1 MKKKQQHKGSAEFFI
16 DGHTIQFKYATK
28 SYLDTVVDINAD
40 TNPHIEYYNDIITF
54 LKFNIKHITHIIV
67 FCA

>member
-1 MKKKQQHKGSAEFFI
+1 MKKKKQHKGSAEFFI

-40 TNPHIEYYNDIITF
+40 INTHKEYFNDIITF
-54 LKFNIKHITHIIV
+54 LTSNIKHITHIIV